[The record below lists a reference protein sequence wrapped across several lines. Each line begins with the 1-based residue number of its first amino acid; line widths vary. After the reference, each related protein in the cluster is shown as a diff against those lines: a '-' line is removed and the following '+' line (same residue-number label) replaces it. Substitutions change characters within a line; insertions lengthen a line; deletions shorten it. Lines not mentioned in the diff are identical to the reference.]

1 LYYNDFSL
9 DKPAKRD
16 AAVRL
21 VKNLKSRGLR
31 IDGVGIQGHWGMD
44 YPTREDLDS
53 FIDSMVALGV
63 KVMVTEMDIDILPV
77 ASKYTGAD
85 IHKKTDLQKE
95 LNPYADGLPPLVQEK
110 LAGRYAELFAQLLA
124 HKGKVS
130 RVTLWGVYDKT
141 SWLNNWPVRG
151 RTSYPL
157 LFDRSYK
164 PKEAF
169 FAVVKTAENKK

>member
-1 LYYNDFSL
+1 
-9 DKPAKRD
+9 
-16 AAVRL
+16 
-21 VKNLKSRGLR
+21 
-31 IDGVGIQGHWGMD
+31 MD